1 MRIKFAFS
9 ALALMVAMTMA
20 TSAFAQSVFS
30 ISSGIQPRGREHGH
44 AELAG
49 GVTLARTSGAIVEA
63 GTVVIDYG
71 VPITN
76 EVGNAVLNVNT
87 MANEISVLICNNTPA
102 GNAAATK
109 VSGNKIT
116 ITVADTVTC
125 DALDTRIDV
134 SGVRLSLVG
143 SGADTV
149 TASVTATGGVRLTG
163 SNRITVIDTIADE
176 LTDDGVTVKDKV
188 TLVRHTG
195 KPAGK
200 AQFKLIIEENTVD
213 AFQNAQLNLEFSGIP
228 EDISVVVD
236 AWVTTVDNLEKEIEP
251 GMTLVPVVGEADSR
265 MNDQLYVN
273 KALTET
279 VTGEDNKV
287 VVQTDQF
294 TIDAAPDATPA
305 GLMHTGGMLSDDDKD
320 AIIILGTVKGAEDD
334 DLLPLQDI
342 DIQITAEVGPRGSKG
357 DTDVPRFS
365 SNQTDPVTVIAS
377 MSAQTKM
384 MVPFVH
390 SSGTLGGIDTGVAIA
405 NMSSSGD
412 AQPGTITFDFYGGG
426 TKTSYTTGPGSP
438 GDGLNSSGMLVPGAT
453 YAALLSSLLDAAG
466 LTGAFSGY
474 MTITANFLDG
484 DANIYISDFER
495 WGTTGTVRI
504 LP

>member
-71 VPITN
+71 VSISN
-76 EVGNAVLNVNT
+76 EIGDDTAMANNT
-87 MANEISVLICNNTPA
+87 ANEISLLVCDANPV
-102 GNAAATK
+102 GNAGLAK

-116 ITVADTVTC
+116 ITVAAETNCSGD
-125 DALDTRIDV
+125 DARIDV

-149 TASVTATGGVRLTG
+149 TATVTATGRVRLTG
-163 SNRITVIDTIADE
+163 NNRLTVIDTVADE
-176 LTDDGVTVKDKV
+176 LTDAGVTVKDKV

-287 VVQTDQF
+287 VVSTDP
-294 TIDAAPDATPA
+294 IMVAAA
-305 GLMHTGGMLSDDDKD
+305 GDVLMHTGGMLSDDDKD

>member
-76 EVGNAVLNVNT
+76 AVGNLDLEVNT

-116 ITVADTVTC
+116 ITVAASVTC
-125 DALDTRIDV
+125 GTDTRIDV

-195 KPAGK
+195 KPDDK

-213 AFQNAQLNLEFSGIP
+213 AFKGAQLNLEFSGIP

-236 AWVTTVDNLEKEIEP
+236 AWVTTVDNLEKEMDP
-251 GMTLVPVVGEADSR
+251 DMTLTTTGADPDR
-265 MNDQLYVN
+265 TNAQLYVN

-287 VVQTDQF
+287 VVQMDRFIIPESGSGDT
-294 TIDAAPDATPA
+294 AV
-305 GLMHTGGMLSDDDKD
+305 LMHTGGMLSDDDKD

-334 DLLPLQDI
+334 DLLPLQAL
-342 DIQITAEVGPRGSKG
+342 DIQITVEVGPRGSKG

-384 MVPFVH
+384 LVPFVH

-412 AQPGTITFDFYGGG
+412 AQPGTITFNFYGRG

-453 YAALLSSLLDAAG
+453 YAVILRSLLDEVG
-466 LTGAFSGY
+466 LTGVFSGY
-474 MTITANFLDG
+474 MTITANFLKG
-484 DANIYISDFER
+484 DANIYISDFGS

>member
-71 VPITN
+71 VSISN
-76 EVGNAVLNVNT
+76 EIGDDTAMANNT
-87 MANEISVLICNNTPA
+87 ANEISLLVCDANPV
-102 GNAAATK
+102 GNAGLAK

-116 ITVADTVTC
+116 ITVAAETNCSGD
-125 DALDTRIDV
+125 DARIDV

-149 TASVTATGGVRLTG
+149 TATVTATGRVRLTG
-163 SNRITVIDTIADE
+163 NNRLTVIDTVADE
-176 LTDDGVTVKDKV
+176 LTDAGVTVKDKV
-188 TLVRHTG
+188 TLIRHTG
-195 KPAGK
+195 EPSGTKT
-200 AQFKLIIEENTVD
+200 QFKLVIEENTVD

-236 AWVTTVDNLEKEIEP
+236 AWVTTAENVEDGKDP
-251 GMTLVPVVGEADSR
+251 DMTLTTDDR
-265 MNDQLYVN
+265 KNDQLYVN
-273 KALTET
+273 GNELTATLTAEDNEVTVSTNALIMRMMDET
-279 VTGEDNKV
+279 VTPNVSALDGGAL
-287 VVQTDQF
+287 TDE
-294 TIDAAPDATPA
+294 
-305 GLMHTGGMLSDDDKD
+305 KD
-320 AIIILGTVKGAEDD
+320 AVIVLGTIRGATDE

-342 DIQITAEVGPRGSKG
+342 NIQVTVEVGPRGSKS
-357 DTDVPRFS
+357 DTAVPRFAGDE
-365 SNQTDPVTVIAS
+365 TDPVTVIAS